1 MLFRNNLY
9 NLDLYE
15 YEENKLNLHLHHH
28 QPVNNYK
35 TENTKKLF
43 SLPQPMSAVKAK
55 TFKNVFFKKNLTYS
69 FLCYNAGKKL
79 LNLPSFLD
87 GRHSSQG

>member
-55 TFKNVFFKKNLTYS
+55 TFKNVFFLNLTYS
-69 FLCYNAGKKL
+69 FLCYNAGKKH

>member
-1 MLFRNNLY
+1 MK
-9 NLDLYE
+9 
-15 YEENKLNLHLHHH
+15 NKLNLHLHHH

-55 TFKNVFFKKNLTYS
+55 TFKNVFKKKSYLLFFMLQCRKKTFKLTFIS
-69 FLCYNAGKKL
+69 GWKTL
-79 LNLPSFLD
+79 
-87 GRHSSQG
+87 

>member
-55 TFKNVFFKKNLTYS
+55 TFKNVFLKKILLTL

>member
-55 TFKNVFFKKNLTYS
+55 TFKNVFFFKILLTLFYVTMQE
-69 FLCYNAGKKL
+69 KKL

>member
-1 MLFRNNLY
+1 
-9 NLDLYE
+9 
-15 YEENKLNLHLHHH
+15 
-28 QPVNNYK
+28 
-35 TENTKKLF
+35 
-43 SLPQPMSAVKAK
+43 MSAVKAK
-55 TFKNVFFKKNLTYS
+55 TFKNVKKNLTYS